1 MGIPISLY
9 VKIGSLVSKNKLI
22 SFMSNLKFIVEKS
35 NKIFLF
41 VSEILL
47 EIRLLNLFVSMP
59 FVDKTAD
66 IEIMTNKDSI
76 KKIEKIFFIIYFSN
90 LPQ

>member
-1 MGIPISLY
+1 
-9 VKIGSLVSKNKLI
+9 LI